1 MARTDR
7 AAGWSHAIMQRTAC
21 PIGLVAATLGWT
33 PRTCSGTS
41 RLISAQRV
49 VTHKLAA
56 ALDSPAIL
64 SDFSRLVIDP
74 NRGEDDPT
82 LLMQLYDGTIIPAN
96 RHADAAERERRLDQ
110 LHRPYHTAYGD
121 LVARRDDTVVCA
133 VHSFTPQLK
142 GRAPRPWEIGVLYAH
157 DDRLAIPFMAACKA
171 EGWCVG
177 DNEPYS
183 GHLPGDSV
191 DQHALRDGRP
201 NVLIELRNDLIAD
214 EAGQTLW
221 ADQLAPILNN
231 VLAASGL

>member
-1 MARTDR
+1 
-7 AAGWSHAIMQRTAC
+7 
-21 PIGLVAATLGWT
+21 
-33 PRTCSGTS
+33 
-41 RLISAQRV
+41 
-49 VTHKLAA
+49 
-56 ALDSPAIL
+56 
-64 SDFSRLVIDP
+64 
-74 NRGEDDPT
+74 
-82 LLMQLYDGTIIPAN
+82 
-96 RHADAAERERRLDQ
+96 
-110 LHRPYHTAYGD
+110 
-121 LVARRDDTVVCA
+121 
-133 VHSFTPQLK
+133 
-142 GRAPRPWEIGVLYAH
+142 
-157 DDRLAIPFMAACKA
+157 MAACKA